1 MPMIFGIKDIIDI
14 LLVALLLYGTFRIMK
29 DSGALSI
36 FVGVLAFVALWVLV
50 TYVFEMKL
58 MGAIMDKFISV
69 GAIALIVLFQN
80 EIRRFL
86 VMLGSRKKWKSIS
99 PFLFRKKSVKEDSDN
114 WVMQIVLACQEL
126 SKKKIGALIVI
137 EKKIRLDEYIKTGED
152 IDSNISGQLI
162 QNIFFKNSP
171 LHDGALIISDRT
183 IKAAACILPVSKNQT
198 IPKRMGLRHRAALGI
213 TEHSDAIAI
222 VVSEETGH
230 ISCAVNGQL
239 TTNVKPEQLEHF
251 LSEERSQMDN

>member
-1 MPMIFGIKDIIDI
+1 MPMIIGIKDIIDI

-99 PFLFRKKSVKEDSDN
+99 PFLFRKKIVKEDSEH

-137 EKKIRLDEYIKTGED
+137 EKKIRLDEFIKTGED
-152 IDSNISGQLI
+152 IDSNISSQLI

-171 LHDGALIISDRT
+171 LHDGAMIISDER
-183 IKAAACILPVSKNQT
+183 IKAVSCILPVSHDENL
-198 IPKRMGLRHRAALGI
+198 PKELGLRHRAALGVSQV
-213 TEHSDAIAI
+213 SDCMAI
-222 VVSEETGH
+222 VVSEETGI
-230 ISCAVNGQL
+230 ISVACFGEINRRL
-239 TTNVKPEQLEHF
+239 TIEDLERF
-251 LSEERSQMDN
+251 LSGKKLGNN